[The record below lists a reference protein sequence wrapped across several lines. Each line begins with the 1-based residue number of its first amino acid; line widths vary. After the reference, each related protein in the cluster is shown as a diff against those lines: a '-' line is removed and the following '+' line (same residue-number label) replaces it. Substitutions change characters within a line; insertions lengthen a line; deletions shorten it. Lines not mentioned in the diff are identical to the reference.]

1 MGGTV
6 INCKKCNK
14 IFQKKLHPI
23 CSACIQ
29 EEEEQFTRLYRLLQE
44 SATRGGVAIKD
55 LSNAVGLSVDA
66 IEKMY
71 MEGRLSTAGLY
82 LKMPCQ
88 GCSTL
93 CGERDRKG
101 RYCHKCSETTA
112 NKAGVEVKSV
122 QELKKA
128 EENEERRQQQDALL
142 KKSQQYQARNGKQDQ
157 SRFGFSIRR

>member
-6 INCKKCNK
+6 VNCKKCNK
-14 IFQKKLHPI
+14 IFQQRLHPI
-23 CSACIQ
+23 CPDCVRL
-29 EEEEQFTRLYRLLQE
+29 EEEKFTRLYRLLQE
-44 SATRGGVAIKD
+44 SAPQGGIAIQV
-55 LSNAVGLSVDA
+55 LSNTVGVPVDA

-88 GCSTL
+88 ACGAL

-101 RYCHKCSETTA
+101 RFCHKCSELTA

-122 QELKKA
+122 QDIRRAEELEMKRQAQEAILKKA
-128 EENEERRQQQDALL
+128 RPDKPDA
-142 KKSQQYQARNGKQDQ
+142 N
-157 SRFGFSIRR
+157 RFGFSVRR